1 LRGGFNG
8 AIATQGEDL
17 RRLIPRDYE
26 RVPVFFIRQYLQ
38 ISPPPKSL
46 RNKVQAELT
55 EKYAAKNAIRPPEPA
70 DLIKDDNDE
79 D

>member
-1 LRGGFNG
+1 LRRGFNG
-8 AIATQGEDL
+8 VVATQDEEL
-17 RRLIPRDYE
+17 RRLIHRDYE
-26 RVPVFFIRQYLQ
+26 RVPVFFIGQYLQ

-55 EKYAAKNAIRPPEPA
+55 EKYSAKNVIRPPEPA